1 MGIYNAI
8 LKKVNEQS
16 EFIKVSIYVMIGFF
30 NHFSWIWSRPD
41 DWYGSFLGWI

>member
-16 EFIKVSIYVMIGFF
+16 EFIKVSIYVMIGF
-30 NHFSWIWSRPD
+30 SIILVG
-41 DWYGSFLGWI
+41 YGVGRMIGMVAF